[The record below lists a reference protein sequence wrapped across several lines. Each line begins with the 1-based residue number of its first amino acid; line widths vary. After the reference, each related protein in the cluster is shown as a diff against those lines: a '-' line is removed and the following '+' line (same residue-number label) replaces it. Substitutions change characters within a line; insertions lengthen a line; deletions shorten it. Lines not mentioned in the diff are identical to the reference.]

1 MHCCYCVT
9 SLNMVL
15 TCESFPFLP
24 HPTGGTEDDRRQEL
38 VFLRFLLFSFS
49 SKSPETV
56 AVKSKTVKTC
66 SLNLIRLKSAG
77 EFICGKMIPDYF
89 YEPAI
94 Y

>member
-1 MHCCYCVT
+1 MHYCYCVI

-15 TCESFPFLP
+15 ICESSSLLL
-24 HPTGGTEDDRRQEL
+24 HPTGGAEYDRRQML
-38 VFLRFLLFSFS
+38 VFLRFLLFSFF

-77 EFICGKMIPDYF
+77 ELTCGRMILDYF
-89 YEPAI
+89 YDSAI